1 MLFSDAKVIIPFD
14 SAKDQKPAASG
25 LYEIHTLYCMIITQ
39 LPRFCLPF
47 REKSVLLQT
56 KKENMKY
63 GTLLVIDD
71 NPSILTALK
80 ICLGNTFERILT
92 LSRPDTAPT
101 LLQQEQVDLILLDMN
116 FSLGVNSGQ
125 EGLLWLRT
133 LRRLHAN
140 IPVVLITAY
149 ADIQLAI
156 KGLKT
161 GAADFV
167 TKPWDNDELIRTLKD
182 AIDRS
187 QEVETLESI
196 ETTHIHKVVDQCHGN
211 ISRAAELLGI
221 TRQTL
226 YAKLKR

>member
-1 MLFSDAKVIIPFD
+1 
-14 SAKDQKPAASG
+14 
-25 LYEIHTLYCMIITQ
+25 MIITQ
-39 LPRFCLPF
+39 QPRFCLSF

-56 KKENMKY
+56 KKIKDMKY

-92 LSRPDTAPT
+92 LPRPDTAPT

-125 EGLLWLRT
+125 DGLLWLRT
-133 LRRLHAN
+133 FRRLHAH
-140 IPVVLITAY
+140 IPVVLITAF
-149 ADIQLAI
+149 ADVQLAI
-156 KGLKT
+156 KGLKS

>member
-1 MLFSDAKVIIPFD
+1 
-14 SAKDQKPAASG
+14 
-25 LYEIHTLYCMIITQ
+25 
-39 LPRFCLPF
+39 
-47 REKSVLLQT
+47 
-56 KKENMKY
+56 MKY
-63 GTLLVIDD
+63 GTILVIDD

-80 ICLGNTFERILT
+80 ICLGGTFEKILT
-92 LSRPDTAPT
+92 LPCPDTAPA
-101 LLQQEQVDLILLDMN
+101 LLQQEPVDIILLDMN

-196 ETTHIHKVVDQCHGN
+196 ETTHIHKAVDQCHGN

>member
-1 MLFSDAKVIIPFD
+1 
-14 SAKDQKPAASG
+14 
-25 LYEIHTLYCMIITQ
+25 MIITQ
-39 LPRFCLPF
+39 QSRFCLPF
-47 REKSVLLQT
+47 RKKSVLLQT
-56 KKENMKY
+56 KKIKDMKY

-80 ICLGNTFERILT
+80 ICLSNTFERILT

-125 EGLLWLRT
+125 DGLLWLRT
-133 LRRLHAN
+133 FRRLHAH
-140 IPVVLITAY
+140 IPVVLITAF
-149 ADIQLAI
+149 ADVQLAI
-156 KGLKT
+156 KGLKS

-167 TKPWDNDELIRTLKD
+167 TKPWDNDELIRVLKD
-182 AIDRS
+182 AIDNNT
-187 QEVETLESI
+187 EVTTLENFENDYI
-196 ETTHIHKVVDQCHGN
+196 RKVVDKCHGN
-211 ISRAAELLGI
+211 ISRAAEMLGI